1 MKSLT
6 KLISGLAC
14 HKRPDRSFYFRGKQ
28 FPVCARCTGVFIGQI
43 SMIFLLILGLKPSW
57 ILAIFL
63 LGVMFLDWFIQYI
76 ELLESTNFRRLI
88 TGIMGGMG
96 IIVIYYFIIKV
107 LLNIIFK

>member
-1 MKSLT
+1 MKSLM

-43 SMIFLLILGLKPSW
+43 SMILLLILGIKPSW
-57 ILAIFL
+57 IVSFFL

-76 ELLESTNFRRLI
+76 GLLESTNFRRLV
-88 TGIMGGMG
+88 TGITGGMG
-96 IIVIYYFIIKV
+96 IVGVYYFIIKILFNV
-107 LLNIIFK
+107 LF